1 MVTTVGI
8 VGTKGGTGKT
18 STAANLAGLLA
29 DMAYRVL
36 LIDAD
41 PHASLSKYYALSYT
55 APCGIVEFL
64 LGDLSDQTVASTISK
79 TVYPNL
85 DIVLSNDLSDDVRFN
100 VQNRVDRALLV
111 RIKMT
116 HPIIKNNYDFVIID
130 TQGAVGP
137 VQDAVAFAST
147 MLITPVKPDVLSVR
161 EFIGGTQEALGRLS
175 FGENMNLNVPP
186 LYALI
191 YAKDRTKDAT
201 MLTESI
207 KEYFNQFVDGR
218 QKLLATMIPS
228 SKAYKESATM
238 RVRVHFHERVHAG
251 KSESALEMMTHLV
264 FELFPVVRDQN
275 RKITFFNEMQD
286 LRPSPSED
294 EKGGAS

>member
-1 MVTTVGI
+1 M
-8 VGTKGGTGKT
+8 
-18 STAANLAGLLA
+18 
-29 DMAYRVL
+29 
-36 LIDAD
+36 IDAD

-228 SKAYKESATM
+228 SKAYKESATL
-238 RVRVHFHERVHAG
+238 RVPVHFHERVHAG